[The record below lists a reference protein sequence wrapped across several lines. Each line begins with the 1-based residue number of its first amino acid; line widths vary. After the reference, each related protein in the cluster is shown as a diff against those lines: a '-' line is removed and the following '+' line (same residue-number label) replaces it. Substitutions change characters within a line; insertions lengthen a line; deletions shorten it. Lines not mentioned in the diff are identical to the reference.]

1 MYHHVD
7 GMSLGGGMDLG
18 VVESKVRRA
27 ALLST
32 TEEGIGFVYGFC
44 TLDGRR

>member
-7 GMSLGGGMDLG
+7 GMLLRGMDLN
-18 VVESKVRRA
+18 VVESEVRRVV
-27 ALLST
+27 LLST
-32 TEEGIGFVYGFC
+32 TGGSIGFVYGFC